1 MAVRD
6 FPWPENMLLI
16 SIRRGENEILTRG
29 DTIMKVGDAL
39 LILTDSNSVS
49 EVKKKISYLADDPLT

>member
-49 EVKKKISYLADDPLT
+49 EVKKKSAI